1 METLQLKHICGYLPY
16 GLKVRFEGCD
26 MVHEMVGLDITSQG
40 MHLIS
45 PYGDFGRCNI
55 EEAKPLLRSLSSLT
69 KEVEHNGERFVPMVE
84 LYKIARG
91 RYKDSIIRHYSVM
104 ATNSIMVEME
114 GYRNFIFSIV
124 KSESDI
130 RIENPYNFQLH
141 STNLHQDDAKSEMV
155 LCWNTLFEK
164 LYEWH
169 FDVFGLIDKNLAINL
184 EEI

>member
-1 METLQLKHICGYLPY
+1 MKTLQLKHICDYLPY
-16 GLKVRFEGCD
+16 GLKVSKIHKLHAETGIGNINQVISAVNSGKLQYRP
-26 MVHEMVGLDITSQG
+26 
-40 MHLIS
+40 HLR
-45 PYGDFGRCNI
+45 P
-55 EEAKPLLRSLSSLT
+55 LSSLT
-69 KEVEHNGERFVPMVE
+69 KEIEHNGERFVPMVE

-104 ATNSIMVEME
+104 ASNSIMIEME

-124 KSESDI
+124 KSDSDI

-164 LYEWH
+164 LFEWH
-169 FDVFGLIDKNLAINL
+169 LDVFGLIDKNLAINL